1 MMTAS
6 LDVGKNPWEPWNPL
20 LRGVCVGKLGDLW
33 TCFFFLFFFLTF
45 FKQICHALIS
55 LFEKKWLHTHQSDA
69 ASKKRIPSC
78 SVCVFLNMFSWC
90 SYLSYLGRVF
100 LAAVFVVFLT
110 PQVLEPVGLS
120 CEWRIRF
127 DLTSRYDPPIY
138 DRKVLIK
145 FWWDGWER
153 LKQQV
158 FCFWS

>member
-1 MMTAS
+1 
-6 LDVGKNPWEPWNPL
+6 
-20 LRGVCVGKLGDLW
+20 
-33 TCFFFLFFFLTF
+33 
-45 FKQICHALIS
+45 
-55 LFEKKWLHTHQSDA
+55 
-69 ASKKRIPSC
+69 
-78 SVCVFLNMFSWC
+78 MF
-90 SYLSYLGRVF
+90 
-100 LAAVFVVFLT
+100 AVFLT